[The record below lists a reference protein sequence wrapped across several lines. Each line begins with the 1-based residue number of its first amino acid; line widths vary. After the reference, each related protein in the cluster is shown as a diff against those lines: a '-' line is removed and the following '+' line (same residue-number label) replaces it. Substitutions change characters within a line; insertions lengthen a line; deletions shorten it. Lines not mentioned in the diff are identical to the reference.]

1 MSNLEPP
8 KNGDF
13 AAYVSDLSR
22 VSTSAPAPLMSQGL
36 EDTVEVP
43 NLAQRVQDLI
53 NKGEPLSDEI
63 LKELDEMA
71 ELPPISD
78 EELERQALSDP
89 GADGDV
95 NTPE

>member
-1 MSNLEPP
+1 
-8 KNGDF
+8 
-13 AAYVSDLSR
+13 
-22 VSTSAPAPLMSQGL
+22 MSQGL

>member
-13 AAYVSDLSR
+13 ASYVSDLSKA
-22 VSTSAPAPLMSQGL
+22 SASAPAPLMSQGF
-36 EDTVEVP
+36 EDTVEAP
-43 NLAQRVQDLI
+43 NLQQRVQDLL

-63 LKELDEMA
+63 LKELDEME
-71 ELPPISD
+71 ELEPISD